1 MTQRR
6 SWSRTGL
13 PLGLVLGA
21 MVIVGCSDDDDGVGP
36 EPAVSLSQI
45 AQEMAAVQTLELF
58 TGTIDDFFTLSPTI
72 APVMAPAGTVFPSI
86 VPGEGAPVIDSPLP
100 SHMRVRTMPS
110 RGVSFAAASQQPP
123 LGLTCVWGEGTGGWI
138 GGQDLFGPVPAI
150 STFFELYEL
159 DGQGMPIE
167 PLIPLSDAA
176 HTGVSP
182 GAQSGSVL
190 DVNTFVNQDDVD
202 LFNATV
208 TGTYGGG
215 STFDIE
221 IADGM
226 VSDGTTVLDVAVSAD
241 PSLQETIG
249 SIGNVVFTISVRPAS
264 NGNTVT
270 LDLVCPECQSD
281 NAVFFLEIGS
291 ESPFP
296 ISQGT
301 VTIDDEVVATISG
314 TLQQRSFSLAEGSEL
329 PASELGLLDA
339 IFQSAGQ
346 VSDRMVDALI
356 FGSCVGT
363 GDRDICA
370 DASQPG

>member
-1 MTQRR
+1 MTERR

-13 PLGLVLGA
+13 SLGLAVGA
-21 MVIVGCSDDDDGVGP
+21 MFIVGCSDDDPVVVQPG
-36 EPAVSLSQI
+36 VSLSQI

-72 APVMAPAGTVFPSI
+72 APVMAPAGTVFPSM
-86 VPGEGAPVIDSPLP
+86 VPGEGSPVVDSPLP
-100 SHMRVRTMPS
+100 SHMKVRTMPAP
-110 RGVSFAAASQQPP
+110 GVSFAAASQLPP
-123 LGLTCVWGEGTGGWI
+123 LGATCVWGEGTGGWI
-138 GGQDLFGPVPAI
+138 GGQDLFGPVPGE

-159 DGQGMPIE
+159 DGQGLPIE

-190 DVNTFVNQDDVD
+190 DVNTFVNQDGAD
-202 LFNATV
+202 LFNTTV
-208 TGTYGGG
+208 TGTFGGA
-215 STFDIE
+215 SAFDVE
-221 IADGM
+221 ITDGM
-226 VSDGTTVLDVAVSAD
+226 FSDGTTVLDVATSAD

-264 NGNTVT
+264 SGNTVT
-270 LDLVCPECQSD
+270 LDLVCPQCQSD
-281 NAVFFLEIGS
+281 NAVFFLEVGA

-301 VTIDDEVVATISG
+301 VTIDDEIVATISG

-329 PASELGLLDA
+329 PPAELGLLDA

-346 VSDRMVDALI
+346 VSDRMIDALI
-356 FGSCVGT
+356 FGACVGT
-363 GDRDICA
+363 GDQGICA
-370 DASQPG
+370 DASQRG